1 MCTTT
6 AIKVI
11 NAKAKCST
19 RAFYIYTVKRT
30 LQCKF
35 YFFSILYMSVLS
47 ETSGHVSVPST
58 LYCCLSKQILK
69 NCYLQ
74 KSIKCPTILQT
85 PSPKVLIRIQ
95 AVSSP
100 HSQWKEAWAVARS
113 TDSWRSWF
121 LEIFWWRGSRFSH
134 APTEGASKNENTEV
148 GKRQNNLNENWSYK
162 PPVTEIGELN

>member
-1 MCTTT
+1 MQRPNAVQGLSTYTQWKEHCSASFIFFLSCTCLCFLKHQVTYLYPVPFT
-6 AIKVI
+6 AVCQNRFK
-11 NAKAKCST
+11 
-19 RAFYIYTVKRT
+19 
-30 LQCKF
+30 
-35 YFFSILYMSVLS
+35 
-47 ETSGHVSVPST
+47 
-58 LYCCLSKQILK
+58 K

-134 APTEGASKNENTEV
+134 GPTEGASKNENTEV